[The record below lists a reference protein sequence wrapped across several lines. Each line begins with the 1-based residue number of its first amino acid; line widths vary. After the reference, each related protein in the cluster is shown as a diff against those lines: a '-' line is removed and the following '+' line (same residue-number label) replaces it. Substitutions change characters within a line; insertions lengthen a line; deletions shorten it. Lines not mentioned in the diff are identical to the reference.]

1 MRDRGEPA
9 VEIGNRLP
17 AVEQHGRDS
26 EPLQFQG
33 TGLIATGTG
42 HPPALVQQVPRQG
55 GRAVA
60 EAETE
65 EMGRFGHGSYLPSR
79 LAFSGRRH
87 DLLRRQ
93 ALLSGGDPAGK
104 GGGFPWS
111 SMRSILPIL
120 SLLLLTQALPAL
132 ADQQQ
137 AGGDAAPAVA
147 SEAQQERKYQ
157 DCMSQAQSTPK
168 QALKQAMAWEKDGG
182 GDAARHCVAAS
193 YMGLKQYDDAA
204 MELERIAETMPQV
217 KAPIMA
223 QLFGQAAQAW
233 LQMGKPDRAL
243 ADLNQGLKVAKN
255 NVDLLVFRATI
266 YGNEEK
272 YFDALDDLNAAYDLT
287 SDRGTILVMRATAYR
302 KLQQPDLAKD
312 NIDLALKA
320 DPNDPD
326 ALLEQG
332 TQRAEAGDKDGAR
345 ADWMK
350 TIELAPDSPAAD
362 DARDGLAKLDVKAN

>member
-1 MRDRGEPA
+1 MR
-9 VEIGNRLP
+9 
-17 AVEQHGRDS
+17 
-26 EPLQFQG
+26 
-33 TGLIATGTG
+33 
-42 HPPALVQQVPRQG
+42 
-55 GRAVA
+55 
-60 EAETE
+60 
-65 EMGRFGHGSYLPSR
+65 
-79 LAFSGRRH
+79 
-87 DLLRRQ
+87 
-93 ALLSGGDPAGK
+93 
-104 GGGFPWS
+104 
-111 SMRSILPIL
+111 PIL
-120 SLLLLTQALPAL
+120 ILLLLVQALPAL
-132 ADQQQ
+132 GDQLADQAQP
-137 AGGDAAPAVA
+137 GGDATAVPN
-147 SEAQQERKYQ
+147 EAQQERKYQ

-168 QALKQAMAWEKDGG
+168 QALKQAMAWEKEGG
-182 GDAARHCVAAS
+182 GDAAQHCVAAA

-233 LQMGKPDRAL
+233 LQMSKPDRAL
-243 ADLNQGLKVAKN
+243 ADINQGLKVAKN

-272 YFDALDDLNAAYDLT
+272 YFEALDDLNTAYDLT

-326 ALLEQG
+326 ALLERG
-332 TQRAEAGDKDGAR
+332 TQRAETGDKDGAR
-345 ADWMK
+345 TDWMK
-350 TIELAPDSPAAD
+350 AIEIAPDSPAAD

>member
-1 MRDRGEPA
+1 
-9 VEIGNRLP
+9 
-17 AVEQHGRDS
+17 
-26 EPLQFQG
+26 
-33 TGLIATGTG
+33 
-42 HPPALVQQVPRQG
+42 
-55 GRAVA
+55 
-60 EAETE
+60 
-65 EMGRFGHGSYLPSR
+65 
-79 LAFSGRRH
+79 
-87 DLLRRQ
+87 
-93 ALLSGGDPAGK
+93 
-104 GGGFPWS
+104 
-111 SMRSILPIL
+111 MRSILPIL